1 MMHQNPSLSEVHES
15 IDTTL
20 PRKGWR
26 RILAYFGPAYLVSV
40 GYMDPGNW
48 ATDLQ
53 GGAQFGYQLIWVLL
67 LSNLMALLLQSLSA
81 RLGIVR
87 RRDLAQA
94 NRETYPPAVN
104 FCLYILAEIAIAA
117 TDLAE
122 VVGMAIGLHLL
133 TGLPLIWGVAI
144 TVVDT
149 FLFLLLQRY
158 GIRKMEAFIL
168 ALVATIGV
176 SFFIEILI
184 ADPNLKEVATG
195 FIPTPLTDASLYIA
209 VGIIGA
215 TVMPHNLYLHSA
227 LVQTRKIG
235 ADSKSIKRALK
246 YNFIDSLVALN
257 AAFFVNAAIL
267 VLAAT
272 VFFKTGN
279 TEVARIEDAHR
290 LLQPL
295 LGTHLAPILFA
306 VALIAAGQSSTV
318 TGTLAGQIVM
328 EGYLQIRLNPW
339 LRRLLTRLI
348 AIGPAVFIIGIYG
361 EGKVDDLLVFSQ
373 VLLSVQLGFAVI
385 PLIHFVSDKEKMGEY
400 AIKRWVQIAAWLVA
414 LILVAL
420 NGRLVLHA
428 AIDFINS
435 DATILAKIAVVFL
448 LIGFVVLF
456 LIMTFYPVFKK
467 KQVALSTMHG
477 DIASLENLT
486 VKPTQKIGIALD
498 FTLADEKLIA
508 HALAQGQQGSH
519 YILIHVVESV
529 SAHYLGAASDDEE
542 TRLDQERLSL
552 YQGQLEQKGYEV
564 STALGF
570 KNRTAAIVKIVADN
584 KVDMLVM
591 GAHGHKGI
599 KDYIFGET
607 IESVRHQLNIPVL
620 IVNV

>member
-1 MMHQNPSLSEVHES
+1 
-15 IDTTL
+15 
-20 PRKGWR
+20 
-26 RILAYFGPAYLVSV
+26 
-40 GYMDPGNW
+40 MDPGNW

-235 ADSKSIKRALK
+235 ADTKSIKRALK

-400 AIKRWVQIAAWLVA
+400 VIKKWVQIAAWLVA
-414 LILVAL
+414 LILVGL
-420 NGRLVLHA
+420 NGRLVFHT
-428 AIDFINS
+428 AIDFMNS
-435 DATILAKIAVVFL
+435 DATLGAKFAVGL
-448 LIGFVVLF
+448 LLLGFVVLF
-456 LIMTFYPVFKK
+456 LMMTFYPVFKK

-542 TRLDQERLSL
+542 TRLDQERLSQ
-552 YQGQLEQKGYEV
+552 YQRQLEQKGYQV

-607 IESVRHQLNIPVL
+607 IESVRHKLNIPVL

>member
-1 MMHQNPSLSEVHES
+1 
-15 IDTTL
+15 
-20 PRKGWR
+20 
-26 RILAYFGPAYLVSV
+26 
-40 GYMDPGNW
+40 
-48 ATDLQ
+48 
-53 GGAQFGYQLIWVLL
+53 
-67 LSNLMALLLQSLSA
+67 MALLLQSLSA

-235 ADSKSIKRALK
+235 ADTKSIKRALK

-279 TEVARIEDAHR
+279 TDVARIEDAHR

-400 AIKRWVQIAAWLVA
+400 VIRRWVQIAAWLVA
-414 LILVAL
+414 LILVTL

-467 KQVALSTMHG
+467 KQIALSTMHG
-477 DIASLENLT
+477 DIASLDNLT

-542 TRLDQERLSL
+542 TRLDQERLSQ
-552 YQGQLEQKGYEV
+552 YQRQLEQKGYEV

>member
-1 MMHQNPSLSEVHES
+1 
-15 IDTTL
+15 
-20 PRKGWR
+20 
-26 RILAYFGPAYLVSV
+26 
-40 GYMDPGNW
+40 MDPGNW

-235 ADSKSIKRALK
+235 ADTKSIKRALK

-400 AIKRWVQIAAWLVA
+400 VIKKWVQIAAWLVA
-414 LILVAL
+414 LILVGL
-420 NGRLVLHA
+420 NGRLVLHT
-428 AIDFINS
+428 AIDFMKS
-435 DATILAKIAVVFL
+435 DATVGAKFAVGL
-448 LIGFVVLF
+448 LLLGFVVLF
-456 LIMTFYPVFKK
+456 FIMTFYPVFKK
-467 KQVALSTMHG
+467 KKLPVSSMHG
-477 DIASLENLT
+477 DIVALDNLT

-508 HALAQGQQGSH
+508 HALAQGQQRSH

-542 TRLDQERLSL
+542 TRLDQERLSQ
-552 YQGQLEQKGYEV
+552 YQHQLEQKGYQV

-607 IESVRHQLNIPVL
+607 IESVRHKLNIPVL

>member
-1 MMHQNPSLSEVHES
+1 
-15 IDTTL
+15 
-20 PRKGWR
+20 
-26 RILAYFGPAYLVSV
+26 
-40 GYMDPGNW
+40 MDPGNW

-235 ADSKSIKRALK
+235 ADTKSIKRALK

-400 AIKRWVQIAAWLVA
+400 VIKRWVQIAAWLVA

-420 NGRLVLHA
+420 NGRLVLHT
-428 AIDFINS
+428 AIDFMNS
-435 DATILAKIAVVFL
+435 DATIWAKIAVVFL
-448 LIGFVVLF
+448 LLGFVVLF

-542 TRLDQERLSL
+542 TRLDQERLSQ
-552 YQGQLEQKGYEV
+552 YQRQLEQKGYQV

-607 IESVRHQLNIPVL
+607 IESVRHQLSIPVL

>member
-1 MMHQNPSLSEVHES
+1 M
-15 IDTTL
+15 
-20 PRKGWR
+20 
-26 RILAYFGPAYLVSV
+26 
-40 GYMDPGNW
+40 
-48 ATDLQ
+48 
-53 GGAQFGYQLIWVLL
+53 
-67 LSNLMALLLQSLSA
+67 
-81 RLGIVR
+81 
-87 RRDLAQA
+87 
-94 NRETYPPAVN
+94 
-104 FCLYILAEIAIAA
+104 
-117 TDLAE
+117 
-122 VVGMAIGLHLL
+122 
-133 TGLPLIWGVAI
+133 AI

-184 ADPNLKEVATG
+184 AKPNLAEVATG
-195 FIPTPLTDASLYIA
+195 FIPTPLTNASLYIA

-235 ADSKSIKRALK
+235 ADKQSIKRALK
-246 YNFIDSLVALN
+246 YNFIDSFIALN

-385 PLIHFVSDKEKMGEY
+385 PLIHFVSDKEKMGDY
-400 AIKRWVQIAAWLVA
+400 AIKKWVQIAAWLVA
-414 LILVAL
+414 LILVTL

-428 AIDFINS
+428 AIDFMNS
-435 DATILAKIAVVFL
+435 DGSMWAKFGVVML
-448 LIGFVVLF
+448 LLGFFVLF

-467 KQVALSTMHG
+467 KNTGLSSMHG
-477 DIASLENLT
+477 DIAALENLT

-508 HALAQGQQGSH
+508 HALAQGQQGSN
-519 YILIHVVESV
+519 YVLIHVVESA

-542 TRLDQERLSL
+542 TRLDQERLL
-552 YQGQLEQKGYEV
+552 AYQRQLAEKGYQV
-564 STALGF
+564 TTALGF
-570 KNRTAAIVKIVADN
+570 KNRAAAIVKIVTEN
-584 KVDMLVM
+584 EVDMLVM

-607 IESVRHQLNIPVL
+607 IESVRHKLNIPVL

>member
-1 MMHQNPSLSEVHES
+1 
-15 IDTTL
+15 
-20 PRKGWR
+20 
-26 RILAYFGPAYLVSV
+26 
-40 GYMDPGNW
+40 
-48 ATDLQ
+48 
-53 GGAQFGYQLIWVLL
+53 
-67 LSNLMALLLQSLSA
+67 
-81 RLGIVR
+81 
-87 RRDLAQA
+87 
-94 NRETYPPAVN
+94 
-104 FCLYILAEIAIAA
+104 
-117 TDLAE
+117 
-122 VVGMAIGLHLL
+122 
-133 TGLPLIWGVAI
+133 
-144 TVVDT
+144 
-149 FLFLLLQRY
+149 
-158 GIRKMEAFIL
+158 
-168 ALVATIGV
+168 
-176 SFFIEILI
+176 
-184 ADPNLKEVATG
+184 
-195 FIPTPLTDASLYIA
+195 
-209 VGIIGA
+209 
-215 TVMPHNLYLHSA
+215 
-227 LVQTRKIG
+227 
-235 ADSKSIKRALK
+235 
-246 YNFIDSLVALN
+246 
-257 AAFFVNAAIL
+257 
-267 VLAAT
+267 
-272 VFFKTGN
+272 
-279 TEVARIEDAHR
+279 
-290 LLQPL
+290 
-295 LGTHLAPILFA
+295 

-361 EGKVDDLLVFSQ
+361 EGKVDNLLVFSQ

-414 LILVAL
+414 LILVGL
-420 NGRLVLHA
+420 NGRLVVHA

-435 DATILAKIAVVFL
+435 DATLLAKIAVVFL
-448 LIGFVVLF
+448 LLGFVVLF

-508 HALAQGQQGSH
+508 HALAQGQQGSN
-519 YILIHVVESV
+519 YLLIHVVESV

-542 TRLDQERLSL
+542 TRLDQERLSQ
-552 YQGQLEQKGYEV
+552 YQRQLEQKGYQV

-607 IESVRHQLNIPVL
+607 IESVRHKLNIPVL

>member
-1 MMHQNPSLSEVHES
+1 MVPQNPSLSEVHES

-40 GYMDPGNW
+40 GNW

-67 LSNLMALLLQSLSA
+67 LSNIMALLLQSLSA

-94 NRETYPPAVN
+94 NRETYPAVVN

-184 ADPNLKEVATG
+184 ADPNLAEVATG

-385 PLIHFVSDKEKMGEY
+385 PLIHFVSDKEKMGDY
-400 AIKRWVQIAAWLVA
+400 VIKKWVQIAAWLIA

-428 AIDFINS
+428 AIDFMNS
-435 DATILAKIAVVFL
+435 DASMGAKFFVGLLLAW
-448 LIGFVVLF
+448 FVVLF

-467 KQVALSTMHG
+467 KQIPVSNMHG
-477 DIASLENLT
+477 DIVALDNLT

-508 HALAQGQQGSH
+508 HALAQGQDGSN
-519 YILIHVVESV
+519 YVLIHVVESV

-542 TRLDQERLSL
+542 TRLDQERLL
-552 YQGQLEQKGYEV
+552 EYQRQLEQKGYQV

-607 IESVRHQLNIPVL
+607 IESVRHKLNIPVL

>member
-1 MMHQNPSLSEVHES
+1 
-15 IDTTL
+15 
-20 PRKGWR
+20 
-26 RILAYFGPAYLVSV
+26 
-40 GYMDPGNW
+40 
-48 ATDLQ
+48 
-53 GGAQFGYQLIWVLL
+53 
-67 LSNLMALLLQSLSA
+67 MALLLQSLSA

-235 ADSKSIKRALK
+235 ADTKSIKRALK

-400 AIKRWVQIAAWLVA
+400 VIKRWVQIAAWLVA

-420 NGRLVLHA
+420 NGRLVLHT
-428 AIDFINS
+428 AIDFMNS
-435 DATILAKIAVVFL
+435 DATIWAKIAVVFL
-448 LIGFVVLF
+448 LLGFVVLF

-542 TRLDQERLSL
+542 TRLDQERLSQ
-552 YQGQLEQKGYEV
+552 YQHQLEQKGYQV